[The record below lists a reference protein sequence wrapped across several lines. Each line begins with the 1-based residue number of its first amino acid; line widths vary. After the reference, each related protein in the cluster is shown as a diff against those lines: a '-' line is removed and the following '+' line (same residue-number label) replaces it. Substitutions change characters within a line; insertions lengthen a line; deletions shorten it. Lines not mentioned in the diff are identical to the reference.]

1 MGNKMLSPYLS
12 ATASRKILGFICLMN
27 FLQPFV
33 SKFNL
38 NFLNLDHKKTNEFI
52 HSPSRQALDLII
64 SSMSNRINMW
74 IKKLFFEKFCL
85 IEHLKGIKRYLL
97 YCQEDFVKTLINEF
111 KTKTANHKSQ
121 AEGQI
126 LKNSLKNA
134 IYYSLAKYDNS
145 TVLNAIKIKIL
156 RQFQKKNG
164 LHTFQIMY
172 EVPLYLTPLFP
183 RDIMQRYGQISKTLW
198 KLKTIN
204 YCLIDGW
211 IMFKPN
217 SILFKNQKENLFFLH
232 QEVHF
237 HLNDLL
243 KLYYIT
249 RIEMQYFISIFQ
261 DYIFVEVLESA
272 WKTLMNNFNHAF
284 NLNQIIDFHK
294 HYLEY
299 IHSKTM
305 HHTETFLIMAK
316 LDDILDMIIE
326 FNMIIENTNHDL
338 FTSFSELG
346 TEKFL
351 SQLKYKQTQIIT
363 INQKFRNSCKSLKTI
378 LNNHT
383 STDLNN
389 LKNKIFIV

>member
-1 MGNKMLSPYLS
+1 MG
-12 ATASRKILGFICLMN
+12 
-27 FLQPFV
+27 
-33 SKFNL
+33 
-38 NFLNLDHKKTNEFI
+38 
-52 HSPSRQALDLII
+52 
-64 SSMSNRINMW
+64 
-74 IKKLFFEKFCL
+74 
-85 IEHLKGIKRYLL
+85 
-97 YCQEDFVKTLINEF
+97 CQEDFVKTFIDEF

-126 LKNSLKNA
+126 LKDNLKNA
-134 IYYSLAKYDNS
+134 IYYSLAKYDNP
-145 TVLNAIKIKIL
+145 TVLNAIS
-156 RQFQKKNG
+156 KKNG

-172 EVPLYLTPLFP
+172 EVPLYLTPLFS

-204 YCLIDGW
+204 YFLIDGW

-272 WKTLMNNFNHAF
+272 WKILMNNFNHAF
-284 NLNQIIDFHK
+284 NLDQIIDFHK

-305 HHTETFLIMAK
+305 YHTETFLIMAE
-316 LDDILDMIIE
+316 LDNILDMIIE
-326 FNMIIENTNHDL
+326 FNMIIENTNHEL

-346 TEKFL
+346 SEKFL

-363 INQKFRNSCKSLKTI
+363 INQKFRNSCKSLKAT

>member
-1 MGNKMLSPYLS
+1 MG
-12 ATASRKILGFICLMN
+12 
-27 FLQPFV
+27 
-33 SKFNL
+33 
-38 NFLNLDHKKTNEFI
+38 
-52 HSPSRQALDLII
+52 
-64 SSMSNRINMW
+64 
-74 IKKLFFEKFCL
+74 
-85 IEHLKGIKRYLL
+85 
-97 YCQEDFVKTLINEF
+97 CQEDFVKTFIDEF

-126 LKNSLKNA
+126 LKDNLKNA
-134 IYYSLAKYDNS
+134 IYYSLAKYDNP
-145 TVLNAIKIKIL
+145 TVLNAIKIKTL

-172 EVPLYLTPLFP
+172 EVPLYLTPLFS

-249 RIEMQYFISIFQ
+249 RIEMQHYIS
-261 DYIFVEVLESA
+261 VEVLESA

-284 NLNQIIDFHK
+284 NLNQIIAFHK

-326 FNMIIENTNHDL
+326 FNTIIENTNHDL
-338 FTSFSELG
+338 FTSSSELG

-351 SQLKYKQTQIIT
+351 SQLKYKQIQIIT

-383 STDLNN
+383 STDLKN
-389 LKNKIFIV
+389 LKNKFFIV